1 MMKEELAAV
10 EQRLKALEEQ
20 VKTIVATIPMPTP
33 KTKTMPEIETKIKTE
48 PETKLKTEPEAKIK
62 TEFQPQQTLKS
73 ELKSLITPETLEV
86 STMLE
91 RDAKIQYLT

>member
-10 EQRLKALEEQ
+10 EQRLKALEKQ
-20 VKTIVATIPMPTP
+20 VKTIVAATSTPTP
-33 KTKTMPEIETKIKTE
+33 RIQTETETKIKIKTE
-48 PETKLKTEPEAKIK
+48 PETKPQP
-62 TEFQPQQTLKS
+62 EFQPQQTLKS
-73 ELKSLITPETLEV
+73 ELKGPITPETLEV

>member
-10 EQRLKALEEQ
+10 EQRLKALEKQ
-20 VKTIVATIPMPTP
+20 VKTIVAATSTPTP
-33 KTKTMPEIETKIKTE
+33 RIKTE
-48 PETKLKTEPEAKIK
+48 PETKPQP
-62 TEFQPQQTLKS
+62 EFQPQQTLKS
-73 ELKSLITPETLEV
+73 ELKGPITPETLEV